1 VKSRDEEGG
10 KVGESI
16 GIIGLGI
23 MGTAYAR
30 NLSKAGFDVIGCEID
45 DAKVHAL
52 GDVIS
57 RRVRSPTELGQEVE
71 RIITSLPNAYA
82 FLDVMEELGR
92 AGRPLVVADT
102 CTLTVAE
109 KERGRAALE
118 RSGAVLLD
126 CPVGGTGT
134 QAAKGD
140 LVIFGSGDKAAFE
153 RIRPVFE
160 KMARVVHHL
169 GPFGAGSTM
178 KFIHNLLVAIHNC
191 SAGEAFALGMKA
203 GIDPQVIYDVIST
216 SAGTSRMFEVRGPMM
231 VSGDYETN
239 ISSTLETILKDI
251 ACISQHARDI
261 ECPTPLFSLAG
272 DLHRA
277 AAAQGYGMSDPAVVC
292 RVIGRL
298 GGIEREGG

>member
-1 VKSRDEEGG
+1 
-10 KVGESI
+10 
-16 GIIGLGI
+16 
-23 MGTAYAR
+23 MGSAYAR
-30 NLSKAGFDVIGCEID
+30 NLSKAGYDVIGCEID
-45 DAKVHAL
+45 EGRLRAL
-52 GDVIS
+52 SDVPLK
-57 RRVRSPTELGQEVE
+57 RAASPLDLAGQVD
-71 RIITSLPNAYA
+71 RIITSLPNAGA
-82 FLDVMEELGR
+82 FLKVMAEIAK
-92 AGRPLVVADT
+92 AGRPVVVADT

-109 KERGRAALE
+109 KESGRALLE
-118 RSGAVLLD
+118 SSGAVLLD

-203 GIDPQVIYDVIST
+203 GIDPQIIYDVIST

-272 DLHRA
+272 DIHRA
-277 AAAQGYGMSDPAVVC
+277 AAAQGFGMSDPAVVC